1 MNDAMKT
8 NTKKWILG
16 TGAVATILF
25 LFLLIPRGAPQRAT
39 LNLTGPDG
47 LPFTGSI
54 ISDGVEVQITGKL
67 PTDFAVSGRNVE
79 CRFRKTQAE
88 GALSIRIM
96 MPNSSTG
103 SATTMQPQGGVRA
116 FIQRGIFGGG
126 FGTSTI

>member
-1 MNDAMKT
+1 MNT
-8 NTKKWILG
+8 NKKWILG
-16 TGAVATILF
+16 TSTVVLLLL
-25 LFLLIPRGAPQRAT
+25 LFLLVPPGAPQRAT

-79 CRFRKTQAE
+79 CRFRKTQVE
-88 GALSIRIM
+88 GELTIKIL
-96 MPNSSTG
+96 MPNSSSG
-103 SATTMQPQGGVRA
+103 SATTAKPQGGVRA
-116 FIQRGIFGGG
+116 FIQRGLFGGG